1 MLTKSQELLFK
12 VNATNNRANT
22 DKCPEVLDI
31 IAQEME
37 EIQELVI
44 ELLFKDEEWKIN

>member
-12 VNATNNRANT
+12 VNATKNLANT
-22 DKCPEVLDI
+22 EKWPEVLEA
-31 IAQEME
+31 IAKEME

-44 ELLFKDEEWKIN
+44 ELLFKD